1 MSQVCWLLVGKGGF
15 NQLSFGPHLLCQVQT
30 QIMGQQTFWQDGRF
44 VRTTNRRFVMLL
56 IKRGPKY

>member
-30 QIMGQQTFWQDGRF
+30 QIIDIGIKIQEVLFL
-44 VRTTNRRFVMLL
+44 MLK
-56 IKRGPKY
+56 IFSPVFPQ